1 MFSLVN
7 IRGNLF
13 LILSVPNS
21 QLYFAFGERKKRRG
35 KMGDQKQI
43 SCGML
48 SLIFTKVKPYLAMVS
63 LQFGYAG
70 MYIITMVSLKRGM
83 SNFILVVYRHAVA
96 TLVIAPF
103 ALVLES
109 ENKAKDDTLSVPKNN
124 GTRFTRGPVI
134 DQNLYYLGLK
144 NTSATFAS
152 AVVNVL
158 PALTFIMAIIFRL
171 EKVNLKKVQSV
182 AKVVGTV
189 ITVTGAMVMTLYKGP
204 IVDILWYSKS
214 GNHHHNTT
222 NSTSTDQH
230 WVMGT
235 FMILACTCGW
245 SGFFIVQSITLKQ
258 YPAELSLTAL
268 ICLMGMVEG
277 AAVALAMERDMSAW
291 VVGFDSRLLAAVYS
305 GLPDI
310 ASVSRPH
317 HYHLP
322 YVDQPNPYFDKLAR
336 AYHSLVAWKGVWWFG
351 ELKTELDDDEQGV
364 VCSGIAYYVQGVVN
378 KVRGPVFVTAFSP
391 LCMIITAI
399 LGAIVLAEK
408 IHLGSLIG
416 AIIIVFGLYSVVWGK
431 SKDSLISETTLTA
444 TGKDKAYALPVVDAN
459 RSTIVDDTND
469 CGFSANKLK
478 IPGKNSLPQEP

>member
-1 MFSLVN
+1 
-7 IRGNLF
+7 
-13 LILSVPNS
+13 
-21 QLYFAFGERKKRRG
+21 
-35 KMGDQKQI
+35 MGDQKQS

-103 ALVLES
+103 ALVLER
-109 ENKAKDDTLSVPKNN
+109 KIRPKMTLSVFLKIMAL
-124 GTRFTRGPVI
+124 GLLEPVI

-171 EKVNLKKVQSV
+171 EKVNLKKIQCV

-214 GNHHHNTT
+214 GNRHHNTT

-245 SGFFIVQSITLKQ
+245 SGFFIVQQ

-305 GLPDI
+305 G
-310 ASVSRPH
+310 
-317 HYHLP
+317 
-322 YVDQPNPYFDKLAR
+322 
-336 AYHSLVAWKGVWWFG
+336 
-351 ELKTELDDDEQGV
+351 V

-399 LGAIVLAEK
+399 LGAIILAEK

-444 TGKDKAYALPVVDAN
+444 TEKDKAYVLPVVDAN

>member
-1 MFSLVN
+1 
-7 IRGNLF
+7 
-13 LILSVPNS
+13 
-21 QLYFAFGERKKRRG
+21 
-35 KMGDQKQI
+35 MGDQKQS

-48 SLIFTKVKPYLAMVS
+48 SLIFIKVKPYLAMVS

-70 MYIITMVSLKRGM
+70 MYIITMISLKRGM

-103 ALVLES
+103 ALVLER
-109 ENKAKDDTLSVPKNN
+109 KIRPKMTLSVFLKIMAL
-124 GTRFTRGPVI
+124 GLLEPVI
-134 DQNLYYLGLK
+134 DQNLYYLGMK

-171 EKVNLKKVQSV
+171 EKVNLKKIQSA

-235 FMILACTCGW
+235 IMILACTCGW
-245 SGFFIVQSITLKQ
+245 SGFFILQSITLKQ

-268 ICLMGMVEG
+268 ICLMGMLEG

-305 GLPDI
+305 
-310 ASVSRPH
+310 
-317 HYHLP
+317 
-322 YVDQPNPYFDKLAR
+322 
-336 AYHSLVAWKGVWWFG
+336 
-351 ELKTELDDDEQGV
+351 GV

-444 TGKDKAYALPVVDAN
+444 TEKDKAYALPVVDAN

-478 IPGKNSLPQEP
+478 IPGKNPLPQEP

>member
-1 MFSLVN
+1 
-7 IRGNLF
+7 
-13 LILSVPNS
+13 
-21 QLYFAFGERKKRRG
+21 
-35 KMGDQKQI
+35 MGDQKQI

-48 SLIFTKVKPYLAMVS
+48 SLIFIKVKPYLAMVS

-70 MYIITMVSLKRGM
+70 MHIVTMVSLKRGM

-103 ALVLES
+103 ALVLER
-109 ENKAKDDTLSVPKNN
+109 KIRPKMTLSVFLKIMAL
-124 GTRFTRGPVI
+124 GLLEPVI

-152 AVVNVL
+152 AVMNVL

-171 EKVNLKKVQSV
+171 EKVNLKKIQGV

-214 GNHHHNTT
+214 GNHHHSTT

-235 FMILACTCGW
+235 IMILAGTCGW
-245 SGFFIVQSITLKQ
+245 SGFFILQSITLKQ

-277 AAVALAMERDMSAW
+277 AAVALAMERHMIAW
-291 VVGFDSRLLAAVYS
+291 VVGFDLRLLAAVYS
-305 GLPDI
+305 GVI
-310 ASVSRPH
+310 
-317 HYHLP
+317 
-322 YVDQPNPYFDKLAR
+322 
-336 AYHSLVAWKGVWWFG
+336 
-351 ELKTELDDDEQGV
+351 
-364 VCSGIAYYVQGVVN
+364 CSGIAYYVQGVVN

-431 SKDSLISETTLTA
+431 SKDPLISETTLTA
-444 TGKDKAYALPVVDAN
+444 TEKDRAYALPVVDAN

-469 CGFSANKLK
+469 CGFSANNKLK